1 MSETAEHHDDHHPP
15 KYYVKIWVILLV
27 LLTVSIVGPM
37 FGIKWL
43 TLITAFGIALV
54 KAGMVCAYFM
64 HLNIERKVA
73 WYILCATLLLLLVF
87 FTGVAPDVM
96 KPSGTNWQSLYHEP
110 TEEESMVHHGD
121 EHAEDAHHGDE
132 DTHHGDEDAKHDD
145 GHDEHSEDEH
155 HEADSHDEGH

>member
-15 KYYVKIWVILLV
+15 KYYVKIWALLLV
-27 LLTVSIVGPM
+27 LLGVSILGPM
-37 FGIKWL
+37 IGIKWL

-64 HLNIERKVA
+64 HLNIEKKVA

-96 KPSGTNWQSLYHEP
+96 KPSGTNWRNLYHEP
-110 TEEESMVHHGD
+110 TAEESKVHHGD
-121 EHAEDAHHGDE
+121 AHGADDAAHA
-132 DTHHGDEDAKHDD
+132 
-145 GHDEHSEDEH
+145 S
-155 HEADSHDEGH
+155 DSHGTGH